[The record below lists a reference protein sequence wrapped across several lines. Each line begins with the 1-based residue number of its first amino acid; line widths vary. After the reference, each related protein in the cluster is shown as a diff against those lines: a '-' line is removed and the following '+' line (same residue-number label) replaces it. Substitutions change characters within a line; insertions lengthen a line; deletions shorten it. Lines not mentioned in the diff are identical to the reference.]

1 MKKTTS
7 VLSAAAALVFSST
20 VSASLITLDSRSINA
35 AIDDTDF
42 ASSWTNQT
50 SAITHTEIDTF
61 DLYRTG
67 NNTINLMT
75 IEFDMNSSGSWGFD
89 LGLDAGYGAAFYL
102 DDNLV
107 SNRTDNL
114 WWSYNWNNS
123 DVMHVL
129 DNTLT
134 AGDHKIEI
142 YWAENCCNGASS
154 GKFTTDGINWQALSS
169 DNIAAAASV
178 AEPATIALFSIG
190 LVGLTLSRMK
200 KKG

>member
-1 MKKTTS
+1 MKNVIS
-7 VLSAAAALVFSST
+7 VLSAAAALVFSSA
-20 VSASLITLDSRSINA
+20 VSASLITLDSRSIDV
-35 AIDDTDF
+35 AIDNTDF
-42 ASSWTNQT
+42 VSSWTNQT
-50 SAITHTEIDTF
+50 TAITHTDIDSF
-61 DLYRTG
+61 DLYRSG

-75 IEFDMNSSGSWGFD
+75 IDFDMASSGSWGFD

-102 DDNLV
+102 DNTLI

-154 GKFTTDGINWQALSS
+154 AKFTTDGINWQALSS
-169 DNIAAAASV
+169 DNIANAASV
-178 AEPATIALFSIG
+178 PEPATLALFSLG
-190 LVGLTLSRMK
+190 LVGLSLARIK
-200 KKG
+200 KKS

>member
-1 MKKTTS
+1 MKNVIS
-7 VLSAAAALVFSST
+7 VLSAAAALVFSSA
-20 VSASLITLDSRSINA
+20 VSASLITLDSRSIDV
-35 AIDDTDF
+35 AIDNTDF
-42 ASSWTNQT
+42 VSSWTNQT
-50 SAITHTEIDTF
+50 TAITHTDIDSF
-61 DLYRTG
+61 DLYRSG

-75 IEFDMNSSGSWGFD
+75 IDFDMASSGSWGFD

-102 DDNLV
+102 DNTLI

-154 GKFTTDGINWQALSS
+154 AKFTTDGINWQALSS
-169 DNIAAAASV
+169 DNIANAASV
-178 AEPATIALFSIG
+178 PEPATLALFSLG
-190 LVGLTLSRMK
+190 LVGLTLARIK
-200 KKG
+200 KKS

>member
-7 VLSAAAALVFSST
+7 VLLSAAAALVFNST
-20 VSASLITLDSRSINA
+20 ASASLITLDSRSINT
-35 AIDDTDF
+35 AINDTDF

-50 SAITHTEIDTF
+50 SSITRTEVDTF

-67 NNTINLMT
+67 NNSINLLT
-75 IEFDMNSSGSWGFD
+75 IDFDINSIGSWGFD

-102 DDNLV
+102 DNTLI

-114 WWSYNWNNS
+114 WWSYNWNHS

-134 AGDHKIEI
+134 AGNHKIEI
-142 YWAENCCNGASS
+142 YWAEGLEVVCEAH
-154 GKFTTDGINWQALSS
+154 AV
-169 DNIAAAASV
+169 NIRSTFCV
-178 AEPATIALFSIG
+178 FFVS
-190 LVGLTLSRMK
+190 
-200 KKG
+200 